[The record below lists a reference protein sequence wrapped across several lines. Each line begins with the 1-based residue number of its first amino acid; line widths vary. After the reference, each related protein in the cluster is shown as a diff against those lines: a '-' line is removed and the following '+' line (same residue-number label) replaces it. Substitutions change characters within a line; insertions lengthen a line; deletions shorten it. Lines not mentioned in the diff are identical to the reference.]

1 MGSGQ
6 LDVFGNLDE
15 LSDAAAR
22 FVVECARRA
31 IAERGRFVVA
41 LAGGSTP
48 RRLCQLLGDSPRGER
63 IEWDRWHFFLGDERV
78 LPPTDPDCNFVMA
91 AETLLGR
98 VPVAPEQIHRPPTEL
113 GDAAAVAA
121 AYEREVRD
129 FFRLAPGEVPRFDL
143 ILLGLGSDG
152 HTASLFPGKP
162 ALDETERLVV
172 ATPPG
177 VLPPQVDRVTFT
189 FPVINAAR
197 AVAFLVAGADKA
209 AALRA
214 AREGIALGEVAEVPA
229 ARVRPTDGELRWFVD
244 VAATGDGN
252 VRREGTPITLP

>member
-1 MGSGQ
+1 MVSGQ
-6 LDVFGNLDE
+6 LEVFGE
-15 LSDAAAR
+15 LHEVSDAAAR
-22 FVVECARRA
+22 FVMECARRA

-48 RRLCQLLGDSPRGER
+48 RRLCQLLADRPGREA

-121 AYEREVRD
+121 AYERELRD
-129 FFRLAPGEVPRFDL
+129 FFGLAPGEVPRFDL

-172 ATPPG
+172 DTPPG

-214 AREGIALGEVAEVPA
+214 AREGTALDEVVQVPA

-244 VAATGDGN
+244 AAAAGDGN
-252 VRREGTPITLP
+252 GRREGLAIARP

>member
-1 MGSGQ
+1 
-6 LDVFGNLDE
+6 
-15 LSDAAAR
+15 
-22 FVVECARRA
+22 
-31 IAERGRFVVA
+31 
-41 LAGGSTP
+41 
-48 RRLCQLLGDSPRGER
+48 
-63 IEWDRWHFFLGDERV
+63 
-78 LPPTDPDCNFVMA
+78 
-91 AETLLGR
+91 
-98 VPVAPEQIHRPPTEL
+98 
-113 GDAAAVAA
+113 
-121 AYEREVRD
+121 
-129 FFRLAPGEVPRFDL
+129 VPRFDL

-189 FPVINAAR
+189 FPLINAAR

-214 AREGIALGEVAEVPA
+214 AREGQGAVALGEVAEVPA

-244 VAATGDGN
+244 AAAAGEGN
-252 VRREGTPITLP
+252 VRTEGPALARP

>member
-1 MGSGQ
+1 MGPGQ
-6 LDVFGNLDE
+6 LEVFGDLDE

-22 FVVECARRA
+22 FVVECARGA

-48 RRLCQLLGDSPRGER
+48 RRLCQLLADRPGEA

-121 AYEREVRD
+121 AYEREIRD
-129 FFRLAPGEVPRFDL
+129 FFGLAPGEVPRFDL

-172 ATPPG
+172 DTPPG

-214 AREGIALGEVAEVPA
+214 AREGVALGEVAQVPA

-244 VAATGDGN
+244 AAAAGEGN
-252 VRREGTPITLP
+252 VRREGLAIARP